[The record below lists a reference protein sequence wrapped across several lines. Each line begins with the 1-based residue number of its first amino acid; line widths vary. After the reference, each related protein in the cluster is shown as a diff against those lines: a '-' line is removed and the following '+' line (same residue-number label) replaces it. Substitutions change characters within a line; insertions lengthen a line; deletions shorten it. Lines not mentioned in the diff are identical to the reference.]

1 MSQQVVLCL
10 AKSCSAVCLDTVC
23 ISRSL
28 WKLIWVVSSLGNK
41 AVTFAQ
47 RLLGEHVSSVCL
59 GVGFLSHVVSLCPTL
74 FPPPGDLPDSGIEP
88 VSPAVQADFIY
99 LFIFTIWAT
108 REAPLTLQEI
118 VRWFCKMSVSFVF
131 PLMVNQHSCRS
142 VPSPVLHG

>member
-88 VSPAVQADFIY
+88 VSPAVQADFI
-99 LFIFTIWAT
+99 LFF
-108 REAPLTLQEI
+108 L
-118 VRWFCKMSVSFVF
+118 
-131 PLMVNQHSCRS
+131 
-142 VPSPVLHG
+142 PSEPPGKLP